1 MTEQEFPNDLSSEFE
16 KDIVLKSSKEQ
27 FTVVV
32 ERTFEVRQGI
42 DDFMEPIGNGVLKMK
57 LENTSN
63 FGPTVA
69 RLEKIGKE
77 VVSVNISTIDLDL
90 FSGHSDKV

>member
-16 KDIVLKSSKEQ
+16 KNIVLKSSKEQ

-32 ERTFEVRQGI
+32 ERNFEVRKGI
-42 DDFMEPIGNGVLKMK
+42 NDFMEPIGNGVLKMK
-57 LENTSN
+57 LENSSD

-77 VVSVNISTIDLDL
+77 VVGVNISAINLDL
-90 FSGHSDKV
+90 FSGHNETV